1 MTGFEGKFLSAP
13 DAQILNLGVL
23 RSMTLVANMGIL
35 NAVCTQAADPFLS
48 CLFFLKSTDRSAKII
63 IRNHS
68 SSFHR
73 QVEFGLYIAKR
84 LGRPFQF
91 RIQGLQLK

>member
-23 RSMTLVANMGIL
+23 RPMAFVAYMRIL

-48 CLFFLKSTDRSAKII
+48 CLFFLKSS
-63 IRNHS
+63 
-68 SSFHR
+68 
-73 QVEFGLYIAKR
+73 V
-84 LGRPFQF
+84 
-91 RIQGLQLK
+91 